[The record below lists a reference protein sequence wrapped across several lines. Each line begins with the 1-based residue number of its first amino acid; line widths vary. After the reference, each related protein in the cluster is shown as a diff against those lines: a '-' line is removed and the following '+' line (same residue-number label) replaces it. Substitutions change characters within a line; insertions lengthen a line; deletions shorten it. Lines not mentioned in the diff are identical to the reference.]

1 MWRRRRGQVVP
12 VHVAGSAVEIAQLGW
27 PRCHRGF
34 REDEH
39 GDGEH
44 LPLSCGYE
52 HRVSVQRG
60 PAVLGGAARGLGCR
74 RSALAWWCAK
84 ALPVPHGTDTSSA
97 TESGQGVRVLPGGVQ
112 RRAPR
117 ARRDLSGWGET
128 GG

>member
-1 MWRRRRGQVVP
+1 

-60 PAVLGGAARGLGCR
+60 PAVLGGAAIRLGCR

-97 TESGQGVRVLPGGVQ
+97 AESGQGVFGCCRVVFNDALRGRDKAYRAGVK
-112 RRAPR
+112 
-117 ARRDLSGWGET
+117 LSDSEIFSAG
-128 GG
+128 